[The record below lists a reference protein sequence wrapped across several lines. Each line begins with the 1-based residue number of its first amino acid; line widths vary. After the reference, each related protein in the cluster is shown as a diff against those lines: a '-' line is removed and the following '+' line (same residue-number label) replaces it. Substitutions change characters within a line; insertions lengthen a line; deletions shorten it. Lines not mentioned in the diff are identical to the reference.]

1 MIKASNFLVKFLH
14 RVIDLT
20 DFLCRNVERINWS
33 DELVMSLRTQ
43 FRKVLPSISV
53 TEQEALD
60 AGDVWLEG
68 SIYRGKPDFNALR
81 AVPEA
86 TLSAD
91 EQAFMNGPVKELMG
105 MIDDSVIQN
114 SKHLPENIL
123 DFLKK
128 ERFFSLIIPKS
139 YGGLEFSPYA
149 NSTIVGTIAT
159 KSSAV
164 AVTVMVPNSL
174 GPGELL
180 MHFGT
185 EEQRA
190 HYLPRLANGT
200 DIPCFALTSP
210 EAGSDAGGIPDQG
223 IVTKGIYNGQET
235 LGLEVTWDKR
245 YITLAPI
252 ASVLGLAFKVF
263 DPNGLLGGKE
273 ELGITCALIPKS
285 HPGVE
290 LGNRHDPMG
299 IRFYNGTT
307 RGNKVFIPMEFIIGG
322 QKNIGRGWQMLVS
335 CLGAGRGISLPA
347 LGVSTSQVALKS
359 ASEYAAV
366 REQFG
371 LSIGQFEGIQ
381 EKLADIAGKTYLQ
394 ESMRV
399 LTTEGLGMG
408 LKPSVVTAI
417 AKYHMTEIG
426 RDVLDSAMDILA
438 GKAIQNGP
446 QNTLASGYVAQPIAI
461 TVEGANILTRNLMIF
476 GQGVMRCH
484 PHLQEM
490 VESIHSEDAD
500 ADSKFNKKFRQT
512 VGYGISN
519 GLRAF
524 GLGLM
529 PFMASSQS
537 ELPEVRRYEKAV
549 MQLSSRLALFAD
561 FSLLVL
567 GGKLKQ
573 AEMLSARL
581 GDVMSY
587 LYAAMASIK
596 YYEQKVAESERAQA
610 APYFH
615 YATRWALM
623 SAENAL
629 HKFLDNFPASVPRK
643 FLRVATLQFNHR
655 MPKIDDNLIRE
666 LAGAAQH
673 DTAFKSQITKLIK
686 PISGDG
692 HDINEQAYKA
702 KMACLDLLKVLK
714 KSLRSK
720 QVKPGVR
727 FVDTLDNALA
737 ANVIDTEQYA
747 KLVDYN
753 KKREKAIRVD
763 EFDFDLNL
771 IDDTLEAHGDIQK
784 AS

>member
-1 MIKASNFLVKFLH
+1 
-14 RVIDLT
+14 
-20 DFLCRNVERINWS
+20 
-33 DELVMSLRTQ
+33 MSLRTKLK
-43 FRKVLPSISV
+43 KVLPTISI

-68 SIYRGKPDFNALR
+68 SIYQGKPDFDALR
-81 AVPEA
+81 AVPA
-86 TLSAD
+86 AVLSAD
-91 EQAFMNGPVKELMG
+91 EQAFIDGPLQQLLG
-105 MIDDSVIQN
+105 MIDDTEIQN
-114 SKHLPENIL
+114 GIHLPEYIL

-139 YGGLEFSPYA
+139 FGGLEFSPYA

-180 MHFGT
+180 LHFGT
-185 EEQRA
+185 KEQQA
-190 HYLPRLANGT
+190 HYLPRLANGR

-210 EAGSDAGGIPDQG
+210 EAGSDAGGIPDLG
-223 IVTKGIYNGQET
+223 TVTKGMYNGEEV
-235 LGLEVTWDKR
+235 LGLEITWDKR

-252 ASVLGLAFKVF
+252 ATVLGLAFKVV

-273 ELGITCALIPKS
+273 NLGITCALIPKE

-307 RGNKVFIPMEFIIGG
+307 RGNKVFVPMDFIIGG

-347 LGVSTSQVALKS
+347 LGVSSSQVAFKG

-371 LSIGQFEGIQ
+371 LAIGQFEGIQ

-394 ESMRV
+394 EAMRV

-426 RDVLDSAMDILA
+426 RDVLDSAMDIQA

-484 PHLQEM
+484 PYLQSM
-490 VESIHSEDAD
+490 VESIHSEDKNAD
-500 ADSKFNKKFRQT
+500 KEFNRILRKT
-512 VGYGISN
+512 VGYSVAN
-519 GLRAF
+519 SLRAF
-524 GLGLM
+524 RLGVL
-529 PFMASSQS
+529 PFTAGANSP
-537 ELPEVRRYEKAV
+537 LPEVREYEKAAHK
-549 MQLSSRLALFAD
+549 LSAKLAVYAD

-581 GDVMSY
+581 GDVMSF

-596 YYEQKVAESERAQA
+596 YYEQKVASSEREQA

-615 YATRWALM
+615 YATRFALQ
-623 SAENAL
+623 SAEQAL
-629 HKFLDNFPASVPRK
+629 HKFLDNFPASGTRK
-643 FLRVATLQFNHR
+643 FMRFITMNYSTK
-655 MPKIDDNLIRE
+655 MPKISDDLIRE
-666 LAGAAQH
+666 LATQAQL
-673 DTAFKSQITKLIK
+673 DTAFKKQITHLVK
-686 PISGDG
+686 PIEGDG
-692 HDINEQAYKA
+692 HYINEQAYKA
-702 KMACLDLLKVLK
+702 KMGCLDLLAKVK
-714 KSLRSK
+714 KALRAK
-720 QVKPGVR
+720 TIKPGIR
-727 FVDTLDNALA
+727 FALTLDNALV
-737 ANVIDTEQYA
+737 ANVITEEEYA
-747 KLVDYN
+747 KLIDYN
-753 KKREKAIRVD
+753 KKRERAIRVD
-763 EFDFDLNL
+763 EFDFDMNL
-771 IDDTLEAHGDIQK
+771 LDENAQPVNPLKSVVNQ
-784 AS
+784 

>member
-1 MIKASNFLVKFLH
+1 
-14 RVIDLT
+14 
-20 DFLCRNVERINWS
+20 
-33 DELVMSLRTQ
+33 MSLRTKLK
-43 FRKVLPSISV
+43 KVLPSISI

-68 SIYRGKPDFNALR
+68 SIYQGKPDFDALR
-81 AVPEA
+81 AVPA
-86 TLSAD
+86 AVLSAD
-91 EQAFMNGPVKELMG
+91 EQAFIDGPLQELLG
-105 MIDDSVIQN
+105 MIDDTEIQN
-114 SKHLPENIL
+114 GIHLPDYIL

-139 YGGLEFSPYA
+139 FGGLEFSPYA

-180 MHFGT
+180 LHFGT
-185 EEQRA
+185 QEQQA
-190 HYLPRLANGT
+190 HYLPRLANGR

-210 EAGSDAGGIPDQG
+210 EAGSDAGGIPDLG
-223 IVTKGIYNGQET
+223 TVTKGMYNGEEV
-235 LGLEVTWDKR
+235 LGLEITWDKR

-252 ASVLGLAFKVF
+252 ATVLGLAFKVV
-263 DPNGLLGGKE
+263 DPDGLLGGKE
-273 ELGITCALIPKS
+273 NLGITCALIPKD

-307 RGNKVFIPMEFIIGG
+307 RGNKVFVPMDFIIGG

-347 LGVSTSQVALKS
+347 LGVSSSQVAFKG

-371 LSIGQFEGIQ
+371 LAIGQFEGIQ

-394 ESMRV
+394 EAMRV

-426 RDVLDSAMDILA
+426 RDVLDSAMDIQA

-484 PHLQEM
+484 PYLQAM
-490 VESIHSEDAD
+490 VESIHSDDKNAD
-500 ADSKFNKKFRQT
+500 KEFNSILRKT
-512 VGYGISN
+512 VGYSVAN
-519 GLRAF
+519 SLRAF
-524 GLGLM
+524 RLGVL
-529 PFMASSQS
+529 PFTAGANSP
-537 ELPEVRRYEKAV
+537 LPEVREYEKAA
-549 MQLSSRLALFAD
+549 QKLSAKLAVYAD

-581 GDVMSY
+581 GDVMSF

-596 YYEQKVAESERAQA
+596 YYEQKVASSEREQA

-615 YATRWALM
+615 YATRFALQ
-623 SAENAL
+623 SAEEAL
-629 HKFLDNFPASVPRK
+629 HKFLDNFPASGTRK
-643 FLRVATLQFNHR
+643 FMRFITMNYSTK
-655 MPKIDDNLIRE
+655 MPKISDNLIRE
-666 LAGAAQH
+666 LAEQAQL
-673 DTAFKSQITKLIK
+673 DTAFKKQITHLVK
-686 PISGDG
+686 PVVGDG
-692 HDINEQAYKA
+692 HYINEQAYQA
-702 KMACLDLLKVLK
+702 KMACLDLLAKVK
-714 KSLRSK
+714 KALRAK
-720 QVKPGVR
+720 TIKPGIR
-727 FVDTLDNALA
+727 FALTLDNALV
-737 ANVIDTEQYA
+737 ANVISEAEYA
-747 KLVDYN
+747 KLIDYN
-753 KKREKAIRVD
+753 IKRERAIRVD
-763 EFDFDLNL
+763 EFDFDMNL
-771 IDDTLEAHGDIQK
+771 LDENAQPVNPLKSVVNQ
-784 AS
+784 

>member
-1 MIKASNFLVKFLH
+1 
-14 RVIDLT
+14 
-20 DFLCRNVERINWS
+20 
-33 DELVMSLRTQ
+33 MSLRTKLK
-43 FRKVLPSISV
+43 KVLPSISI

-68 SIYRGKPDFNALR
+68 SIYQGKPDFNALR
-81 AVPEA
+81 AVPA
-86 TLSAD
+86 AVLSAD
-91 EQAFMNGPVKELMG
+91 EQAFIDGPLQELLG
-105 MIDDSVIQN
+105 MIDETEIQN
-114 SKHLPENIL
+114 GIHLPEYIL

-139 YGGLEFSPYA
+139 FGGLEFSPYA

-180 MHFGT
+180 LHFGT
-185 EEQRA
+185 KEQQA
-190 HYLPRLANGT
+190 HYLPRLANGR

-210 EAGSDAGGIPDQG
+210 EAGSDAGGIPDLG
-223 IVTKGIYNGQET
+223 TVTKGMYNGEEV
-235 LGLEVTWDKR
+235 LGLEITWDKR

-252 ASVLGLAFKVF
+252 ATVLGLAFKVV

-273 ELGITCALIPKS
+273 NLGITCALIPKE

-307 RGNKVFIPMEFIIGG
+307 RGNKVFVPMDFIIGG

-347 LGVSTSQVALKS
+347 LGVSSSQVAFKS
-359 ASEYAAV
+359 AAEYAAV

-371 LSIGQFEGIQ
+371 LAIGQFEGIQ

-394 ESMRV
+394 EAMRV

-426 RDVLDSAMDILA
+426 RDVLDSAMDIQA

-484 PHLQEM
+484 PYLQSM
-490 VESIHSEDAD
+490 VESIHSEDKNAD
-500 ADSKFNKKFRQT
+500 KEFNRILRKT
-512 VGYGISN
+512 VGYSVAN
-519 GLRAF
+519 SLRAF
-524 GLGLM
+524 RLGVL
-529 PFMASSQS
+529 PFTAGAESSF
-537 ELPEVRRYEKAV
+537 PEVREYEKAAHK
-549 MQLSSRLALFAD
+549 LSAKLAVYAD

-581 GDVMSY
+581 GDVMSF

-596 YYEQKVAESERAQA
+596 YYEQKVASSEREQA

-615 YATRWALM
+615 YATRFALQ
-623 SAENAL
+623 SAEEAL
-629 HKFLDNFPASVPRK
+629 HKFLDNFPASGTRK
-643 FLRVATLQFNHR
+643 FMRFITMNYSTK
-655 MPKIDDNLIRE
+655 MPKISDDLIRE
-666 LAGAAQH
+666 LATQAQL
-673 DTAFKSQITKLIK
+673 DTAFKKQITHLVK
-686 PISGDG
+686 PIEGDG
-692 HDINEQAYKA
+692 HYINEQAYKA
-702 KMACLDLLKVLK
+702 KMECLDLLAKVK
-714 KSLRSK
+714 KALRSK
-720 QVKPGVR
+720 AIKPGVR
-727 FVDTLDNALA
+727 FATTLDNALVG
-737 ANVIDTEQYA
+737 NIITEKEYA
-747 KLVDYN
+747 KLIDYN
-753 KKREKAIRVD
+753 IKRERAIRVD
-763 EFDFDLNL
+763 EFDFDMNL
-771 IDDTLEAHGDIQK
+771 LDENAQPVNPLKSVVNQ
-784 AS
+784 

>member
-1 MIKASNFLVKFLH
+1 
-14 RVIDLT
+14 
-20 DFLCRNVERINWS
+20 
-33 DELVMSLRTQ
+33 MSLRTKLK
-43 FRKVLPSISV
+43 KVLPSISI

-68 SIYRGKPDFNALR
+68 SIYQGKPDFSALR
-81 AVPEA
+81 DVPAA
-86 TLSAD
+86 TLTAD
-91 EQAFMNGPVKELMG
+91 EQAFLDGPVQELLG

-114 SKHLPENIL
+114 GIHLPNDIL
-123 DFLKK
+123 EFLKK

-139 YGGLEFSPYA
+139 FGGLEFSPYA

-180 MHFGT
+180 LHFGT
-185 EEQRA
+185 QEQQA

-210 EAGSDAGGIPDQG
+210 EAGSDAGGIPDVG
-223 IVTKGIYNGQET
+223 KVTKGMHNGEEV
-235 LGLEVTWDKR
+235 LGLEITWDKR

-252 ASVLGLAFKVF
+252 ATVLGLAFKVV
-263 DPNGLLGGKE
+263 DPDGLLGGKE
-273 ELGITCALIPKS
+273 NLGITCALIPKE

-307 RGNKVFIPMEFIIGG
+307 RGNKVFVPMDFVIGG

-347 LGVSTSQVALKS
+347 LGVSTAQVALKS

-394 ESMRV
+394 EAMRV

-417 AKYHMTEIG
+417 AKYHMTELG
-426 RDVLDSAMDILA
+426 RDVLDSAMDIQA

-484 PHLQEM
+484 PYLQSM
-490 VESIHSEDAD
+490 VESIHSDDKGAD
-500 ADSKFNKKFRQT
+500 AEFNGILRKT
-512 VGYGISN
+512 IGYSTAN
-519 GLRAF
+519 SLRAF
-524 GLGLM
+524 RLGVL
-529 PFMASSQS
+529 PFTAGASSA
-537 ELPEVRRYEKAV
+537 LPEVRDYEKAV
-549 MQLSSRLALFAD
+549 HKLSAKLAVYAD

-581 GDVMSY
+581 GDVMSF

-596 YYEQKVAESERAQA
+596 YYEQKVASSEREQA

-615 YATRWALM
+615 YATRFALQ
-623 SAENAL
+623 SAEEAL
-629 HKFLDNFPASVPRK
+629 HKFLDNFPASGTRK
-643 FLRVATLQFNHR
+643 FIRFVTMNYSTK
-655 MPKIDDNLIRE
+655 MPKISDDLIRE
-666 LAGAAQH
+666 LAEQAQL
-673 DTAFKSQITKLIK
+673 DTAFKAQITHLVK
-686 PISGDG
+686 PIEGDG
-692 HDINEQAYKA
+692 HHINEQAYKA
-702 KMACLDLLKVLK
+702 KMASLELLAKVK
-714 KSLRSK
+714 KALRAK
-720 QVKPGVR
+720 TFKPGTR
-727 FVDTLDNALA
+727 FSITLENALA
-737 ANVIDTEQYA
+737 AKVINDAEFVQ
-747 KLVDYN
+747 LSDYN

-763 EFDFDLNL
+763 EFDFDMNIL
-771 IDDTLEAHGDIQK
+771 DDNAQPVNPLKSVVNQ
-784 AS
+784 

>member
-1 MIKASNFLVKFLH
+1 
-14 RVIDLT
+14 
-20 DFLCRNVERINWS
+20 
-33 DELVMSLRTQ
+33 MSLRTKLK
-43 FRKVLPSISV
+43 KVLPSISI

-68 SIYRGKPDFNALR
+68 SIYQGKPDFDALR
-81 AVPEA
+81 DVPA
-86 TLSAD
+86 AKLSAE
-91 EQAFMNGPVKELMG
+91 EQAFLDGPVKELLS
-105 MIDDSVIQN
+105 MIDDSEIQN
-114 SKHLPENIL
+114 GVHLPDYIL

-139 YGGLEFSPYA
+139 FGGLEFSPYA
-149 NSTIVGTIAT
+149 NSTIVATIAT

-180 MHFGT
+180 LHFGT
-185 EEQRA
+185 KEQQD
-190 HYLPRLANGT
+190 HYLPRLANGR

-210 EAGSDAGGIPDQG
+210 EAGSDAGGIPDIGVVKRGQF
-223 IVTKGIYNGQET
+223 NGEEV
-235 LGLEVTWDKR
+235 LGLEITWDKR

-252 ASVLGLAFKVF
+252 ATVLGLAFKVV
-263 DPNGLLGGKE
+263 DPDGLLGGKE
-273 ELGITCALIPKS
+273 NLGITCALIPKE

-307 RGNKVFIPMEFIIGG
+307 RGEKVFVPMDFIIGG

-347 LGVSTSQVALKS
+347 LGVSSSQVAFKG

-371 LSIGQFEGIQ
+371 LAIGQFEGIQ

-394 ESMRV
+394 EAMRV

-426 RDVLDSAMDILA
+426 RNVLDSAMDIQA

-484 PHLQEM
+484 PYLQTM
-490 VESIHSEDAD
+490 VESIHSEDKNAD
-500 ADSKFNKKFRQT
+500 KEFNSILRKT
-512 VGYGISN
+512 VGYSVAN
-519 GLRAF
+519 SLRAF
-524 GLGLM
+524 RLGVL
-529 PFMASSQS
+529 PFTAGAKSS
-537 ELPEVRRYEKAV
+537 LPEVREYEKAAHK
-549 MQLSSRLALFAD
+549 LSAKLAVYAD

-581 GDVMSY
+581 GDVMSF

-596 YYEQKVAESERAQA
+596 YYEQKVASSEREQA

-615 YATRWALM
+615 YATRFALQ
-623 SAENAL
+623 SAEEAL
-629 HKFLDNFPASVPRK
+629 HKFLDNFPASGTRK
-643 FLRVATLQFNHR
+643 FMRFITMNYSMK
-655 MPKIDDNLIRE
+655 MPKISDDLIRE
-666 LAGAAQH
+666 LATQAQM
-673 DTAFKSQITKLIK
+673 DTAFKAQITHLVK
-686 PISGDG
+686 PIEGDG
-692 HDINEQAYKA
+692 HHINEQAYKA
-702 KMACLDLLKVLK
+702 KMACLDLLAKVK
-714 KSLRSK
+714 KALRAKTIKS
-720 QVKPGVR
+720 GVR
-727 FVDTLDNALA
+727 FAETLDNALVA
-737 ANVIDTEQYA
+737 SVINEEEYA
-747 KLVDYN
+747 KLIDYN

-763 EFDFDLNL
+763 EFDFDMNL
-771 IDDTLEAHGDIQK
+771 LDENAKPVNPLKSVVNE
-784 AS
+784 

>member
-1 MIKASNFLVKFLH
+1 
-14 RVIDLT
+14 
-20 DFLCRNVERINWS
+20 
-33 DELVMSLRTQ
+33 MSLRTKLK
-43 FRKVLPSISV
+43 KVLPSISV

-68 SIYRGKPDFNALR
+68 SIYQGKPDFSALR
-81 AVPEA
+81 DVPA
-86 TLSAD
+86 AKLTAD
-91 EQAFMNGPVKELMG
+91 EQAFLDGPVQELLG

-114 SKHLPENIL
+114 GIHLPNDIL
-123 DFLKK
+123 EFLKK

-139 YGGLEFSPYA
+139 FGGLEFSPYA

-180 MHFGT
+180 LHFGT
-185 EEQRA
+185 DEQQA

-210 EAGSDAGGIPDQG
+210 EAGSDAGGIPDG
-223 IVTKGIYNGQET
+223 GTVTKGMYNGEEV
-235 LGLEVTWDKR
+235 LGLEITWDKR

-252 ASVLGLAFKVF
+252 ATVLGLAFKVV
-263 DPNGLLGGKE
+263 DPDGLLGGKE
-273 ELGITCALIPKS
+273 NLGITCALIPKE

-307 RGNKVFIPMEFIIGG
+307 RGNKVFVPMDFIIGG

-347 LGVSTSQVALKS
+347 LGVSTAQVAFKS

-394 ESMRV
+394 EAMRV

-417 AKYHMTEIG
+417 AKYHMTELG
-426 RDVLDSAMDILA
+426 RDVLDSAMDIQA

-484 PHLQEM
+484 PYLQSM
-490 VESIHSEDAD
+490 VESIHSDDKNAD
-500 ADSKFNKKFRQT
+500 AEFNGILRKT
-512 VGYGISN
+512 VGYSTAN
-519 GLRAF
+519 SLRAF
-524 GLGLM
+524 RLGVL
-529 PFMASSQS
+529 PFTAGASSA
-537 ELPEVRRYEKAV
+537 LPEVRDYEKAV
-549 MQLSSRLALFAD
+549 HKLSAKLAVYAD

-581 GDVMSY
+581 GDVMSF
-587 LYAAMASIK
+587 LYAVMASNN
-596 YYEQKVAESERAQA
+596 YNEQKVAS
-610 APYFH
+610 
-615 YATRWALM
+615 
-623 SAENAL
+623 S
-629 HKFLDNFPASVPRK
+629 
-643 FLRVATLQFNHR
+643 
-655 MPKIDDNLIRE
+655 
-666 LAGAAQH
+666 
-673 DTAFKSQITKLIK
+673 
-686 PISGDG
+686 
-692 HDINEQAYKA
+692 
-702 KMACLDLLKVLK
+702 
-714 KSLRSK
+714 
-720 QVKPGVR
+720 
-727 FVDTLDNALA
+727 
-737 ANVIDTEQYA
+737 
-747 KLVDYN
+747 
-753 KKREKAIRVD
+753 
-763 EFDFDLNL
+763 
-771 IDDTLEAHGDIQK
+771 
-784 AS
+784 

>member
-1 MIKASNFLVKFLH
+1 
-14 RVIDLT
+14 
-20 DFLCRNVERINWS
+20 
-33 DELVMSLRTQ
+33 MSLRTKL
-43 FRKVLPSISV
+43 RKILPTISI

-68 SIYRGKPDFNALR
+68 SIYQGKPDFSALR
-81 AVPEA
+81 NVPAA

-91 EQAFMNGPVKELMG
+91 EQAFIDGPLNELMA
-105 MIDDSVIQN
+105 MIDDTEIQN
-114 SKHLPENIL
+114 GIHLPENIL
-123 DFLKK
+123 AFLKK

-139 YGGLEFSPYA
+139 FGGLEFSPYA

-159 KSSAV
+159 KSSGV

-180 MHFGT
+180 LHYGT
-185 EEQRA
+185 QA
-190 HYLPRLANGT
+190 QQNHYLPRLANGQ

-210 EAGSDAGGIPDQG
+210 EAGSDAGGIPDIG
-223 IVTKGIYNGQET
+223 KVTKGTHNGEEV

-252 ASVLGLAFKVF
+252 ATVLGLAFKAV
-263 DPNGLLGGKE
+263 DPDGLLGDQE
-273 ELGITCALIPKS
+273 NLGITCALIPKS
-285 HPGVE
+285 HPGVQ

-307 RGNKVFIPMEFIIGG
+307 RGNKVFIPMDFVIGG

-347 LGVSTSQVALKS
+347 LGVSTAQVAFKG

-394 ESMRV
+394 EAMRV

-417 AKYHMTEIG
+417 AKYHMTELG
-426 RDVLDSAMDILA
+426 RDVLDSAMDIQA

-484 PHLQEM
+484 PYLQSM
-490 VESIHSEDAD
+490 VESIHSEEKGAD
-500 ADSKFNKKFRQT
+500 KEFNGILRKT
-512 VGYGISN
+512 IGYSVGNS
-519 GLRAF
+519 LRAF
-524 GLGLM
+524 RLGVL
-529 PFMASSQS
+529 PFTAQANS
-537 ELPEVRRYEKAV
+537 ELSEVREYEKAA
-549 MQLSSRLALFAD
+549 QKLSAKLAVYAD

-581 GDVMSY
+581 GDVMSF

-596 YYEQKVAESERAQA
+596 YYEQKVSVNEREQA

-615 YATRWALM
+615 YATRFALQ
-623 SAENAL
+623 SAEEAL
-629 HKFLDNFPASVPRK
+629 HKFLDNFPASAARK
-643 FLRVATLQFNHR
+643 FMRFITMNYSTK
-655 MPKIDDNLIRE
+655 MPKISDDLVRE
-666 LAGAAQH
+666 LAKQAQL
-673 DTAFKSQITKLIK
+673 DTAFKKQITHLVK
-686 PISGDG
+686 PVVGDG
-692 HDINEQAYKA
+692 HHINEQAYQA
-702 KMACLDLLKVLK
+702 KMACLSLLSKVK
-714 KSLRSK
+714 KAIRSK
-720 QVKPGVR
+720 TIKAGER
-727 FVDTLDNALA
+727 FVITLDNALA
-737 ANVIDTEQYA
+737 AKVITKQEHA

-753 KKREKAIRVD
+753 VKRERAIRVD
-763 EFDFDLNL
+763 EFDFDMNLLDENAQPLNPVK
-771 IDDTLEAHGDIQK
+771 GDC
-784 AS
+784 AA

>member
-1 MIKASNFLVKFLH
+1 
-14 RVIDLT
+14 
-20 DFLCRNVERINWS
+20 
-33 DELVMSLRTQ
+33 MSLRTKLK
-43 FRKVLPSISV
+43 KVLPSISI

-68 SIYRGKPDFNALR
+68 SIYQGKPDFDALR
-81 AVPEA
+81 DVPA
-86 TLSAD
+86 AKLSAE
-91 EQAFMNGPVKELMG
+91 EQAFLDGPVKELLS
-105 MIDDSVIQN
+105 MIDDSEIQN
-114 SKHLPENIL
+114 GVHLPDYIL

-139 YGGLEFSPYA
+139 FGGLEFSPYA
-149 NSTIVGTIAT
+149 NSTIVATIAT

-180 MHFGT
+180 LHFGT
-185 EEQRA
+185 KEQQD
-190 HYLPRLANGT
+190 HYLPRLANGR

-210 EAGSDAGGIPDQG
+210 EAGSDAGGIPDIGVVKRGQF
-223 IVTKGIYNGQET
+223 NGEEV
-235 LGLEVTWDKR
+235 LGLEITWDKR

-252 ASVLGLAFKVF
+252 ATVLGLAFKVV

-273 ELGITCALIPKS
+273 NLGITCALIPKDY
-285 HPGVE
+285 PGVE

-307 RGNKVFIPMEFIIGG
+307 RGEKVFVPMDFIIGG

-347 LGVSTSQVALKS
+347 LGVSSSQVAFKG

-371 LSIGQFEGIQ
+371 LAIGQFEGIQ

-394 ESMRV
+394 EAMRV

-426 RDVLDSAMDILA
+426 RNVLDSAMDIQA

-484 PHLQEM
+484 PYLQTM
-490 VESIHSEDAD
+490 VESIHSEDKNAD
-500 ADSKFNKKFRQT
+500 KEFNSILRKT
-512 VGYGISN
+512 VGYSVAN
-519 GLRAF
+519 SLRAF
-524 GLGLM
+524 RLGVL
-529 PFMASSQS
+529 PFTAGAKSS
-537 ELPEVRRYEKAV
+537 LPEVREYEKAAHK
-549 MQLSSRLALFAD
+549 LSAKLAVYAD

-581 GDVMSY
+581 GDVMSF

-596 YYEQKVAESERAQA
+596 YYEQKVASSEREQA

-615 YATRWALM
+615 YATRFALQ
-623 SAENAL
+623 SAEEAL
-629 HKFLDNFPASVPRK
+629 HKFLDNFPASGTRK
-643 FLRVATLQFNHR
+643 FMRFITMNYSMK
-655 MPKIDDNLIRE
+655 MPKISDDLIRE
-666 LAGAAQH
+666 LATQAQM
-673 DTAFKSQITKLIK
+673 DTAFKAQITHLVK
-686 PISGDG
+686 PIEGDG
-692 HDINEQAYKA
+692 HYINEQAYKA
-702 KMACLDLLKVLK
+702 KMACLDLLKKVK
-714 KSLRSK
+714 KALRAK
-720 QVKPGVR
+720 TIKPGVR
-727 FVDTLDNALA
+727 FAETLDNALVA
-737 ANVIDTEQYA
+737 SVINEEEYA
-747 KLVDYN
+747 KLIDYN

-763 EFDFDLNL
+763 EFDFDMNL
-771 IDDTLEAHGDIQK
+771 LDDNAKPVNPLKSVVNE
-784 AS
+784 

>member
-1 MIKASNFLVKFLH
+1 
-14 RVIDLT
+14 
-20 DFLCRNVERINWS
+20 
-33 DELVMSLRTQ
+33 MSLRTKLK
-43 FRKVLPSISV
+43 KVLPSISI

-68 SIYRGKPDFNALR
+68 SIYQGKPDFNALR
-81 AVPEA
+81 AVPA
-86 TLSAD
+86 AVLSAD
-91 EQAFMNGPVKELMG
+91 EQAFIDGPLQELLG
-105 MIDDSVIQN
+105 MIDDTEIQN
-114 SKHLPENIL
+114 GIHLPEYIL

-139 YGGLEFSPYA
+139 FGGLEFSPYA

-180 MHFGT
+180 LHFGT
-185 EEQRA
+185 KEQQA
-190 HYLPRLANGT
+190 HYLPRLANGR

-210 EAGSDAGGIPDQG
+210 EAGSDAGGIPDLG
-223 IVTKGIYNGQET
+223 TVTKGMYNGEEV
-235 LGLEVTWDKR
+235 LGLEITWDKR

-252 ASVLGLAFKVF
+252 ATVLGLAFKVV

-273 ELGITCALIPKS
+273 NLGITCALIPKE

-307 RGNKVFIPMEFIIGG
+307 RGNKVFVPMDFIIGG

-347 LGVSTSQVALKS
+347 LGVSSSQVAFKG

-371 LSIGQFEGIQ
+371 LAIGQFEGIQ

-394 ESMRV
+394 EAMRV

-426 RDVLDSAMDILA
+426 RDVLDSAMDIQA

-484 PHLQEM
+484 PYLQSM
-490 VESIHSEDAD
+490 VESIHSENKNAD
-500 ADSKFNKKFRQT
+500 KEFNRILRKT
-512 VGYGISN
+512 VGYSVAN
-519 GLRAF
+519 SLRAF
-524 GLGLM
+524 RLGVL
-529 PFMASSQS
+529 PFTAGANSP
-537 ELPEVRRYEKAV
+537 LPEVREYEKAAHK
-549 MQLSSRLALFAD
+549 LSAKLAVYAD

-581 GDVMSY
+581 GDVMSF

-596 YYEQKVAESERAQA
+596 YYEQKVASSEREQA

-615 YATRWALM
+615 YATRFALQ
-623 SAENAL
+623 SAEQAL
-629 HKFLDNFPASVPRK
+629 HKFLDNFPASGTRK
-643 FLRVATLQFNHR
+643 FMRFITMNYSTK
-655 MPKIDDNLIRE
+655 MPKISDDLIRE
-666 LAGAAQH
+666 LATQAQL
-673 DTAFKSQITKLIK
+673 DTAFKKQITHLVK
-686 PISGDG
+686 PIEGDG
-692 HDINEQAYKA
+692 HYINEQAYKA
-702 KMACLDLLKVLK
+702 KIGCLDLLAKVK
-714 KSLRSK
+714 KALRAK
-720 QVKPGVR
+720 TIKPGIR
-727 FVDTLDNALA
+727 FALTLDNALV
-737 ANVIDTEQYA
+737 ANVITEEEYA
-747 KLVDYN
+747 KLIDYN
-753 KKREKAIRVD
+753 KKRERAIRVD
-763 EFDFDLNL
+763 EFDFDMNL
-771 IDDTLEAHGDIQK
+771 LDENAKPINPLKSVVNQ
-784 AS
+784 

>member
-1 MIKASNFLVKFLH
+1 
-14 RVIDLT
+14 
-20 DFLCRNVERINWS
+20 
-33 DELVMSLRTQ
+33 MSLRTKLK
-43 FRKVLPSISV
+43 KVLPSISI

-68 SIYRGKPDFNALR
+68 SIYQGKPDFDALR
-81 AVPEA
+81 DVPA
-86 TLSAD
+86 AKLSAE
-91 EQAFMNGPVKELMG
+91 EQAFLDGPVKELLS
-105 MIDDSVIQN
+105 MIDDFEIQN
-114 SKHLPENIL
+114 GVHLPDYIL

-139 YGGLEFSPYA
+139 FGGLEFSPYA
-149 NSTIVGTIAT
+149 NSTIVATIAT

-180 MHFGT
+180 LHFGT
-185 EEQRA
+185 KEQQD
-190 HYLPRLANGT
+190 HYLPRLANGR

-210 EAGSDAGGIPDQG
+210 EAGSDAGGIPDIGVVKRGQF
-223 IVTKGIYNGQET
+223 NGEEV
-235 LGLEVTWDKR
+235 LGLEITWDKR

-252 ASVLGLAFKVF
+252 ATVLGLAFKVV
-263 DPNGLLGGKE
+263 DPDGLLGGKE
-273 ELGITCALIPKS
+273 NLGITCALIPKD

-307 RGNKVFIPMEFIIGG
+307 RGEKVFVPMDFIIGG

-347 LGVSTSQVALKS
+347 LGVSSSQVAFKG

-371 LSIGQFEGIQ
+371 LAIGQFEGIQ

-394 ESMRV
+394 EAMRV

-426 RDVLDSAMDILA
+426 RNVLDSAMDIQA

-484 PHLQEM
+484 PYLQSM
-490 VESIHSEDAD
+490 VESIHSEDKNAD
-500 ADSKFNKKFRQT
+500 KEFNSILRKT
-512 VGYGISN
+512 VGYSVAN
-519 GLRAF
+519 SLRAF
-524 GLGLM
+524 RLGVL
-529 PFMASSQS
+529 PFTAGAKSSI
-537 ELPEVRRYEKAV
+537 PEVREYEKAAHK
-549 MQLSSRLALFAD
+549 LSAKLAVYAD

-581 GDVMSY
+581 GDVMSF

-596 YYEQKVAESERAQA
+596 YYEQKVASSEREQA

-615 YATRWALM
+615 YATRFALQ
-623 SAENAL
+623 SAEEAL
-629 HKFLDNFPASVPRK
+629 HKFLDNFPASGTRK
-643 FLRVATLQFNHR
+643 FMRFITMNYSLK
-655 MPKIDDNLIRE
+655 MPKISDDLIRE
-666 LAGAAQH
+666 LATQAQM
-673 DTAFKSQITKLIK
+673 DTAFKAQITHLVN
-686 PISGDG
+686 PIEGDG
-692 HDINEQAYKA
+692 HYINEQAYKA
-702 KMACLDLLKVLK
+702 KMACLDLLAKVK
-714 KSLRSK
+714 KALRAK
-720 QVKPGVR
+720 TIKPGVR
-727 FVDTLDNALA
+727 FAETLDNALVA
-737 ANVIDTEQYA
+737 SVINEEEYA
-747 KLVDYN
+747 KLIDYN

-763 EFDFDLNL
+763 EFDFDMNL
-771 IDDTLEAHGDIQK
+771 LDDNAKPVNPLKSVVNE
-784 AS
+784 

>member
-1 MIKASNFLVKFLH
+1 MSWI
-14 RVIDLT
+14 
-20 DFLCRNVERINWS
+20 
-33 DELVMSLRTQ
+33 MSLRTQ
-43 FRKVLPSISV
+43 LRKVLPSISI

-68 SIYRGKPDFNALR
+68 SIYQGTPDFSASR
-81 AVPEA
+81 DVPAA
-86 TLSAD
+86 TLSAE
-91 EQAFMNGPVKELMG
+91 EQAFLDGPVKTLMG

-114 SKHLPENIL
+114 GQHLPEHIL
-123 DFLKK
+123 EFLKK

-139 YGGLEFSPYA
+139 FGGREFSPYA

-180 MHFGT
+180 LHYGT
-185 EEQRA
+185 KEQQDY
-190 HYLPRLANGT
+190 YLPRLAVGT

-210 EAGSDAGGIPDQG
+210 EAGSDAGGIPDRG
-223 IVTKGIYNGQET
+223 IVKKGMYNGEEVV
-235 LGLEVTWDKR
+235 GLEVTWDKR

-252 ASVLGLAFKVF
+252 ATVLGLAIKVF
-263 DPNGLLGGKE
+263 DPEQLLGGKE
-273 ELGITCALIPKS
+273 DLGITCALIP
-285 HPGVE
+285 HDYPGVQ

-307 RGNKVFIPMEFIIGG
+307 RGEKVFIPMDFIIGG

-347 LGVSTSQVALKS
+347 LGVSTAQVALKG

-371 LSIGQFEGIQ
+371 LAIGQFEGIQ

-394 ESMRV
+394 EAMRV
-399 LTTEGLGMG
+399 LTTEGLGLG

-426 RDVLDSAMDILA
+426 REVLNHAMDIQA

-484 PHLQEM
+484 PYLQSM
-490 VESIHSEDAD
+490 VEAIHSEEKDAD
-500 ADSKFNKKFRQT
+500 KTFNRILRKT
-512 VGYGISN
+512 VGYSVGNS
-519 GLRAF
+519 LRAF
-524 GLGLM
+524 RLGLL
-529 PFMASSQS
+529 PFTAGSKSS
-537 ELPEVRRYEKAV
+537 LAEVRQYEKAV
-549 MQLSSRLALFAD
+549 HKLAAKLAVYAD

-581 GDVMSY
+581 GDVMSF
-587 LYAAMASIK
+587 LYAAMASIR
-596 YYEQKVAESERAQA
+596 YYEQKVSAEDRASA

-615 YATRWALM
+615 YATRFALQ
-623 SAENAL
+623 SAEEAL
-629 HKFLDNFPASVPRK
+629 HKFLDNFPASFTRK
-643 FLRVATLQFNHR
+643 FMRVITLHFSHK
-655 MPKIDDNLIRE
+655 MPAISDDLIRE
-666 LAGAAQH
+666 LAQAAQM
-673 DTAFKSQITKLIK
+673 DTAFKSQLTHLVM
-686 PISGDG
+686 PMPGDG

-702 KMACLDLLKVLK
+702 KMACLDLLGKVK
-714 KSLRSK
+714 KALRAKTIRS
-720 QVKPGVR
+720 GVR
-727 FVDTLDNALA
+727 FAETLDNALQA
-737 ANVIDTEQYA
+737 GVINEAEYA
-747 KLVDYN
+747 KLQDYN
-753 KKREKAIRVD
+753 VKRERAIRVD
-763 EFDFDLNL
+763 EFDYDLNL
-771 IDDTLEAHGDIQK
+771 LDVNGKPTNELK
-784 AS
+784 AAS

>member
-1 MIKASNFLVKFLH
+1 
-14 RVIDLT
+14 
-20 DFLCRNVERINWS
+20 
-33 DELVMSLRTQ
+33 MSLRTKLK
-43 FRKVLPSISV
+43 KVLPSISI

-68 SIYRGKPDFNALR
+68 SIYQGKPDFSALR
-81 AVPEA
+81 DVPAA
-86 TLSAD
+86 TLTAD
-91 EQAFMNGPVKELMG
+91 EQAFLDGPVQELLG

-114 SKHLPENIL
+114 GIHLPNDIL
-123 DFLKK
+123 EFLKK

-139 YGGLEFSPYA
+139 FGGLEFSPYA

-180 MHFGT
+180 LHFGT
-185 EEQRA
+185 QEQQA

-210 EAGSDAGGIPDQG
+210 EAGSDAGGIPDVG
-223 IVTKGIYNGQET
+223 KVTKGMHNGEEV
-235 LGLEVTWDKR
+235 LGLEITWDKR

-252 ASVLGLAFKVF
+252 ATVLGLAFKVV
-263 DPNGLLGGKE
+263 DPDGLLGGKE
-273 ELGITCALIPKS
+273 NLGITCALIPKE

-307 RGNKVFIPMEFIIGG
+307 RGNKVFVPMDFIIGG

-347 LGVSTSQVALKS
+347 LGVSTAQVAFKS

-394 ESMRV
+394 EAMRV

-417 AKYHMTEIG
+417 AKYHMTELG
-426 RDVLDSAMDILA
+426 RDVLDSAMDIQA

-484 PHLQEM
+484 PYLQSM
-490 VESIHSEDAD
+490 VESIHSDDKNAD
-500 ADSKFNKKFRQT
+500 AEFNGILRKT
-512 VGYGISN
+512 VGYSTAN
-519 GLRAF
+519 SLRAF
-524 GLGLM
+524 RLGVL
-529 PFMASSQS
+529 PFTAGASSA
-537 ELPEVRRYEKAV
+537 LPEVRDYEKAV
-549 MQLSSRLALFAD
+549 HKLSAKLAVYAD

-581 GDVMSY
+581 GDVMSF

-596 YYEQKVAESERAQA
+596 YYEQKVASSEREQA

-615 YATRWALM
+615 YATRFALQ
-623 SAENAL
+623 SAEEAL
-629 HKFLDNFPASVPRK
+629 HKFLDNFPASGTRK
-643 FLRVATLQFNHR
+643 FIRFITMNYSTK
-655 MPKIDDNLIRE
+655 MPKISDDLIRE
-666 LAGAAQH
+666 LAKQAQL
-673 DTAFKSQITKLIK
+673 DTAFKAQITHLVK
-686 PISGDG
+686 PIEGDG
-692 HDINEQAYKA
+692 HHINEQAYKA
-702 KMACLDLLKVLK
+702 KMASLELLAKVK
-714 KSLRSK
+714 KALRAK
-720 QVKPGVR
+720 TFKPGTR
-727 FVDTLDNALA
+727 FSITLENALA
-737 ANVIDTEQYA
+737 AKVINDAEFVQ
-747 KLVDYN
+747 LSDYN

-763 EFDFDLNL
+763 EFDFDMNIL
-771 IDDTLEAHGDIQK
+771 DDNAQPVNPLKSVVNQ
-784 AS
+784 

>member
-1 MIKASNFLVKFLH
+1 
-14 RVIDLT
+14 
-20 DFLCRNVERINWS
+20 
-33 DELVMSLRTQ
+33 MSLRTKLK
-43 FRKVLPSISV
+43 KVLPSISI

-68 SIYRGKPDFNALR
+68 SIYQGKPDFNALR
-81 AVPEA
+81 AVPA
-86 TLSAD
+86 AVLSAD
-91 EQAFMNGPVKELMG
+91 EQAFIDGPLQELLG
-105 MIDDSVIQN
+105 MIDDTEIQN
-114 SKHLPENIL
+114 GIHLPEYIL

-139 YGGLEFSPYA
+139 FGGLEFSPYA

-180 MHFGT
+180 LHFGT
-185 EEQRA
+185 KEQQA
-190 HYLPRLANGT
+190 HYLPRLANGR

-210 EAGSDAGGIPDQG
+210 EAGSDAGGIPDLG
-223 IVTKGIYNGQET
+223 TVTKGMYNGEEV
-235 LGLEVTWDKR
+235 LGLEITWDKR

-252 ASVLGLAFKVF
+252 ATVLGLAFKVV

-273 ELGITCALIPKS
+273 NLGITCALIPKE

-307 RGNKVFIPMEFIIGG
+307 RGNKVFVPMDLIIGG

-347 LGVSTSQVALKS
+347 LGVSSSQVAFKG

-371 LSIGQFEGIQ
+371 LAIGQFEGIQ

-394 ESMRV
+394 EAMRV

-426 RDVLDSAMDILA
+426 RDVLDSAMDIQA

-484 PHLQEM
+484 PYLQSM
-490 VESIHSEDAD
+490 VESIHSEDKNAD
-500 ADSKFNKKFRQT
+500 KEFNRILRKT
-512 VGYGISN
+512 VGYSVAN
-519 GLRAF
+519 SLRAF
-524 GLGLM
+524 RLGVL
-529 PFMASSQS
+529 PFTAGANSP
-537 ELPEVRRYEKAV
+537 LPEVREYEKAAHK
-549 MQLSSRLALFAD
+549 LSAKLAVYAD

-581 GDVMSY
+581 GDVMSF

-596 YYEQKVAESERAQA
+596 YYEQKVASSEREQA

-615 YATRWALM
+615 YATRFALQ
-623 SAENAL
+623 SAEQAL
-629 HKFLDNFPASVPRK
+629 HKFLDNFPASGTRK
-643 FLRVATLQFNHR
+643 FMRFITMNYSTK
-655 MPKIDDNLIRE
+655 MPKISDDLIRE
-666 LAGAAQH
+666 LATQAQL
-673 DTAFKSQITKLIK
+673 DTAFKKQITHLVK
-686 PISGDG
+686 PIEGDG
-692 HDINEQAYKA
+692 HYINEQAYKA
-702 KMACLDLLKVLK
+702 KMGCLDLLAKVK
-714 KSLRSK
+714 KALRAK
-720 QVKPGVR
+720 TIKPGIR
-727 FVDTLDNALA
+727 FALTLDNALV
-737 ANVIDTEQYA
+737 ANVITEEEYA
-747 KLVDYN
+747 KLIDYN
-753 KKREKAIRVD
+753 KKRERAIRVD
-763 EFDFDLNL
+763 EFDFDMNL
-771 IDDTLEAHGDIQK
+771 LDENAKPINPLKSVVNQ
-784 AS
+784 